1 MKKYINHLM
10 AAAVIATCGA
20 LTTSC
25 SDPEDVQALTL
36 DRVLSPTGISARV
49 SENLNIIVSWDEM
62 NGATGYEVE
71 GYIDAPDYGTRTPD
85 YTATKKNPID
95 TLKNLIGETTYYI
108 RVRAIDGNN
117 AGRSS
122 KWVEIDRTTGAE
134 QNMNKAKAA
143 DITSTSVTVHWTAG
157 IQADKLI
164 ATPTSAGSSAV
175 EVEKALTAEE
185 IANGSAT
192 ISGLV
197 PETNYKVSLKF
208 GDKTRG
214 YTSIKTNIDFSDATV
229 LTADGDWV
237 NAIQDAAAGT
247 KFALAPGTYT
257 LTDAK
262 LKINNSVIIGA
273 QSSADLPVLNTCIQ
287 VYGGAALHLY
297 QIILDGTD
305 TDGAQAIDYKE
316 EGSFGALNID
326 GCEVRNY
333 TKGFYYINVAAAITS
348 VTINNCIIHDI
359 VCEGGDMFD
368 CRKGYIAEFK
378 LTNSTIYDSAI
389 KRDMFRMDDASST
402 LGGAPVYTVDHNT
415 FHNVGSGEAKYRI
428 FYIRYAGN
436 TVTFTNNIV
445 SGFNNLRG
453 FANTS
458 ATDANPTLK
467 NNYYFNTKN
476 LLSKDE
482 ENTETPL
489 WYDSENGK
497 ELTENPFENA
507 AEFNFYLNTEL
518 LRSYEAGDPRWY

>member
-1 MKKYINHLM
+1 
-10 AAAVIATCGA
+10 
-20 LTTSC
+20 
-25 SDPEDVQALTL
+25 
-36 DRVLSPTGISARV
+36 
-49 SENLNIIVSWDEM
+49 
-62 NGATGYEVE
+62 
-71 GYIDAPDYGTRTPD
+71 
-85 YTATKKNPID
+85 
-95 TLKNLIGETTYYI
+95 
-108 RVRAIDGNN
+108 
-117 AGRSS
+117 
-122 KWVEIDRTTGAE
+122 
-134 QNMNKAKAA
+134 
-143 DITSTSVTVHWTAG
+143 
-157 IQADKLI
+157 
-164 ATPTSAGSSAV
+164 
-175 EVEKALTAEE
+175 
-185 IANGSAT
+185 
-192 ISGLV
+192 
-197 PETNYKVSLKF
+197 
-208 GDKTRG
+208 
-214 YTSIKTNIDFSDATV
+214 
-229 LTADGDWV
+229 V

-287 VYGGAALHLY
+287 VYGGASLYLY
-297 QIILDGTD
+297 QVVLDGTD

-326 GCEVRNY
+326 GCEIRNY

-348 VTINNCIIHDI
+348 VTINNSIIHDI
-359 VCEGGDMFD
+359 ICEGGDMFD

-378 LTNSTIYDSAI
+378 LTNSTLYDCAI
-389 KRDMFRMDDASST
+389 KRDVFRMDDASGS

-415 FHNVGSGEAKYRI
+415 FHNIGSGNAKYRI

-482 ENTETPL
+482 ANTETPL

-497 ELTENPFENA
+497 ELTEDPFENA

>member
-10 AAAVIATCGA
+10 AAAVIATCGTM
-20 LTTSC
+20 TTSC
-25 SDPEDVQALTL
+25 SDPEDVQNLTL

-62 NGATGYEVE
+62 SGATEYEVE
-71 GYIDAPDYGTRTPD
+71 GYIDAPDYTRTPD

-108 RVRAIDGNN
+108 RVRALDRNN
-117 AGRSS
+117 SNRSS

-134 QNMNKAKAA
+134 QNMSKAKAA

-157 IQADKLI
+157 IQADKLLAI
-164 ATPTSAGSSAV
+164 PTSAGSSAE
-175 EVEKALTAEE
+175 EVIKDLTAEE
-185 IANGSAT
+185 IANGVAT
-192 ISGLV
+192 ITGLL
-197 PETNYKVSLKF
+197 PETNYKIALKY

-262 LKINNSVIIGA
+262 LKINNTVMIGA
-273 QSSADLPVLNTCIQ
+273 QNSANLPVLNTCIQ
-287 VYGGAALHLY
+287 IYGGAGLHLY
-297 QIILDGTD
+297 QVILDGTD
-305 TDGAQAIDYKE
+305 TDGSQAIDYKE
-316 EGSFGALNID
+316 AGSFSPLTID

-333 TKGFYYINVAAAITS
+333 TKGFYYINLEAAITGI
-348 VTINNCIIHDI
+348 TINNSIIHDI

-368 CRKGYIAEFK
+368 CRKGYIADFK

-389 KRDMFRMDDASST
+389 KRDVFRMDDNSSS
-402 LGGAPVYTVDHNT
+402 LGGNPVYFVDHNT
-415 FHNVGSGEAKYRI
+415 FHNVGSGSAKYRI

-436 TVTFTNNIV
+436 TVTFTNNVV

-489 WYDSENGK
+489 WYDGENGT

-507 AEFNFYLNTEL
+507 AEYNFYLNTEL
-518 LRSYEAGDPRWY
+518 LRSYEVGDPRWY

>member
-297 QIILDGTD
+297 QVILDGTD

-389 KRDMFRMDDASST
+389 KRDIFRMDDASST

-415 FHNVGSGEAKYRI
+415 FYNVGSGEAKYRI

-482 ENTETPL
+482 ANTETPL

-497 ELTENPFENA
+497 ELTEDPFENA

>member
-273 QSSADLPVLNTCIQ
+273 QTCIQ

-348 VTINNCIIHDI
+348 VTINNCIIHAI
-359 VCEGGDMFD
+359 VCEGGAMFD

-389 KRDMFRMDDASST
+389 KRDIFRMDDASST

-415 FHNVGSGEAKYRI
+415 FYNVGSGEAKYRI

-436 TVTFTNNIV
+436 TVTFTNNVV

-518 LRSYEAGDPRWY
+518 LRSYETGDPRWY